1 MSTFTPEQEKRW
13 QIWSNQVQEIC
24 RKNGMNIIQIFKAFQ
39 ACTNAR
45 DFFAK
50 GGTPKACADQFLA
63 SIN

>member
-50 GGTPKACADQFLA
+50 G
-63 SIN
+63 

>member
-1 MSTFTPEQEKRW
+1 
-13 QIWSNQVQEIC
+13 
-24 RKNGMNIIQIFKAFQ
+24 MNIIQIFKAFQ

-63 SIN
+63 SINQTASNSPQKKALT